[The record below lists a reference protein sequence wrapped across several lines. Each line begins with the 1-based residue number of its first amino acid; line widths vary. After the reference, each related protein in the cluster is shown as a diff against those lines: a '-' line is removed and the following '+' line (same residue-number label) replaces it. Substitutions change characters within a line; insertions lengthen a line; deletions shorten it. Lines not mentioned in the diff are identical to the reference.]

1 MLLLQS
7 LYVCNHIQNI
17 NHPEDVETMFGNIV
31 HLKSDLEGEFAE
43 ELEQLLEV
51 IQMKNDHIEELQEA
65 LKESV
70 TIISEREEDLFQE
83 QIKRK
88 DIQDQVF
95 CIIVTISTY
104 ILLF

>member
-1 MLLLQS
+1 M
-7 LYVCNHIQNI
+7 Y
-17 NHPEDVETMFGNIV
+17 GNIG
-31 HLKSDLEGEFAE
+31 HIKSELECEFAE

-70 TIISEREEDLFQE
+70 AIISEREDDLFQE

-95 CIIVTISTY
+95 CTIVITGGH
-104 ILLF
+104 

>member
-1 MLLLQS
+1 M
-7 LYVCNHIQNI
+7 Y
-17 NHPEDVETMFGNIV
+17 GNIG
-31 HLKSDLEGEFAE
+31 HLKSELEGEFAE

-95 CIIVTISTY
+95 
-104 ILLF
+104 